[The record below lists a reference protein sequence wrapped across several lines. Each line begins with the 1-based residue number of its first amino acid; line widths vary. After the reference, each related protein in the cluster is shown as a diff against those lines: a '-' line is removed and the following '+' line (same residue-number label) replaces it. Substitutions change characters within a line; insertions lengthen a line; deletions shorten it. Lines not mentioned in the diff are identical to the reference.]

1 LITTVDR
8 PETGI
13 AGKEIKYYM
22 WKVYEV
28 EIDNGD
34 TITLDE
40 YSAGEDLKTAQL
52 NKKADGAEVTCT
64 HTNNNIVTVADAG
77 ITVTTPCILY
87 AFGRK
92 A

>member
-1 LITTVDR
+1 MVDR
-8 PETGI
+8 PESGI
-13 AGKEIKYYM
+13 KGQEVKYYM

-34 TITLDE
+34 TITLE
-40 YSAGEDLKTAQL
+40 EFSSADDLKTAQL

-64 HTNNNIVTVADAG
+64 HAAKNVVTVADAG
-77 ITVTTPCILY
+77 ITATTPCILY